1 MYTIYGIKNCSTMK
15 KAFAYL
21 DLQGIA
27 YTFVDYKKQPPTL
40 ADLERWHTGFGEL
53 PVNKAGTT
61 FRTLKAEYESAD
73 EAQQTALLV
82 ANPSAIKRPILE
94 GPDVLLKG
102 FNPEEWPQG
111 K

>member
-21 DLQGIA
+21 EQEGLI
-27 YTFVDYKKQPPTL
+27 YTFVDYAKQKPNL
-40 ADLERWHTGFGEL
+40 QDLERWREAFGEW

-61 FRTLKAEYESAD
+61 FRKFKQAYESASSA
-73 EAQQTALLV
+73 EQAQLLL

-94 GPDVLLKG
+94 GEGLLLKG
-102 FNPEEWPQG
+102 FDTEKWPT
-111 K
+111 

>member
-21 DLQGIA
+21 EQHGLK
-27 YTFVDYKKQPPTL
+27 YTFVDYAKQKPGL
-40 ADLERWHTGFGEL
+40 QDLERWRTAFGDW

-61 FRTLKAEYESAD
+61 FRKFKEAYEAASPEQQAE
-73 EAQQTALLV
+73 LLL

-94 GPDVLLKG
+94 GEGLLLKG
-102 FNPEEWPQG
+102 FDPEKWPV
-111 K
+111 